1 MKRCRVKGFASR
13 PTLTNR
19 GSSSVAAV
27 LIAYR
32 IVLTLFL
39 GTVASWTASGYSLLT
54 HEQIIDIVWKDNT
67 QPLLRKRF
75 PNATEKDLL
84 DAHAY
89 AYGGC
94 LIQDMG
100 YYPFGNK
107 FFSDL
112 THYVRSGDFVVNLI
126 RESTNLNEY
135 AFALG
140 ALAHY
145 ASDNSA
151 HPKIN
156 RAVAISFPELR
167 RKYGEEVT
175 YEDDPKAHIRVEFG
189 FDMTQVAKNRYT
201 SDQYHS
207 FIGFQVAKSLVER
220 AFLKTYG
227 LKLDKVL
234 KHEDLAINTFRHS
247 VSQMLPAMTRVAL
260 EARRPEIAKEVPNF
274 NEKEFLFHLSR
285 SEYEREWG
293 KDYRKPSFIAR
304 FLALFARIVP
314 KIGPFKALAFKI
326 PTPET
331 EDLYFRSV
339 NETVGIYKS
348 LLREIGTGHVEI
360 PNTDFDTGR
369 EPRPGEYRL
378 CDKAYIRLIDQL
390 SKDEFLNL
398 TPDLRENILTYFATP
413 PPAGKKP
420 PKLPCKARTE
430 LGIIKAT
437 PPAPPRSATSRKP

>member
-1 MKRCRVKGFASR
+1 V
-13 PTLTNR
+13 
-19 GSSSVAAV
+19 
-27 LIAYR
+27 
-32 IVLTLFL
+32 
-39 GTVASWTASGYSLLT
+39 TVTAFGYSLLT
-54 HEQIIDIVWKDNT
+54 HEQIIDIVWKDHT
-67 QPLLRKRF
+67 QPLLLKRF
-75 PNATEKDLL
+75 PKATPEDLL
-84 DAHAY
+84 NAHGY

-112 THYVRSGDFVVNLI
+112 THYVRSGDFVMNLV
-126 RESTNLNEY
+126 RESSNLNEY
-135 AFALG
+135 AFAMG

-145 ASDNSA
+145 VSDNAA

-156 RAVAISFPELR
+156 RAVAISFPRLR
-167 RKYGEEVT
+167 RKYGDEVT

-207 FIGFQVAKSLVER
+207 FIGFRVAESLVER

-227 LKLDKVL
+227 LRLDKVI
-234 KHEDLAINTFRHS
+234 KHEDLAFNTFRHS

-260 EARRPEIAKEVPNF
+260 EARRPEIAREVPNF

-285 SEYEREWG
+285 SEYEKEWG
-293 KDYRKPSFIAR
+293 KDYRKPTFIAR
-304 FLALFARIVP
+304 VLALFARIVP

-326 PTPET
+326 PTPQT

-339 NETVGIYKS
+339 NDTVGVYES
-348 LLREIGTGHVEI
+348 LLREIGSGHLDL

-369 EPRPGEYRL
+369 EPARGEYGL
-378 CDKAYIRLIDQL
+378 CDEAYMRLIDL
-390 SKDEFLNL
+390 LFKDEFVNL
-398 TPDLRENILTYFATP
+398 TPDLRENILAFYDAP
-413 PPAGKKP
+413 PFPGKKP
-420 PKLPCKARTE
+420 RKLRCKTLTE
-430 LGIIKAT
+430 LAIIRAT
-437 PPAPPRSATSRKP
+437 PRAHMPSERR

>member
-1 MKRCRVKGFASR
+1 M
-13 PTLTNR
+13 
-19 GSSSVAAV
+19 AAV
-27 LIAYR
+27 PIAYR

-39 GTVASWTASGYSLLT
+39 VIVASWTASGYSLLT
-54 HEQIIDIVWKDNT
+54 HEQIIDILWKDHT
-67 QPLLRKRF
+67 QPLLLKRF
-75 PNATEKDLL
+75 PHATAEDLRK
-84 DAHAY
+84 AHAY

-126 RESTNLNEY
+126 RESSDLNEY

-156 RAVAISFPELR
+156 RAVAISFPKLR

-175 YEDDPKAHIRVEFG
+175 YEEDPKAHIRVEFG

-201 SDQYHS
+201 SDQYHG
-207 FIGFQVAKSLVER
+207 FIGFQVAKSLLER

-227 LKLDKVL
+227 LRLDEVL
-234 KHEDLAINTFRHS
+234 KHEDLAINTFRRA
-247 VSQMLPAMTRVAL
+247 VSQMLPAMTHVAL

-304 FLALFARIVP
+304 FLALFAKIVP

-331 EDLYFRSV
+331 EDIYFRSV
-339 NETVGIYKS
+339 NDTVGVYES
-348 LLREIGTGHVEI
+348 LLREIGTGHVDL

-369 EPRPGEYRL
+369 DVRPGEYGL
-378 CDKAYIRLIDQL
+378 CDKAYMRLIDML
-390 SKDEFLNL
+390 SKDEFVNL
-398 TPDLRENILTYFATP
+398 TPDLRENILEFYDTP
-413 PPAGKKP
+413 PPPGKRP
-420 PKLPCKARTE
+420 RKLRCKARTE
-430 LGIIKAT
+430 LAIIRAT
-437 PPAPPRSATSRKP
+437 PPVAAVH

>member
-1 MKRCRVKGFASR
+1 MASRECAKMKRCRVKGFASR
-13 PTLTNR
+13 PKLKKGQSFIPASTSLPCIIGLAFVLST
-19 GSSSVAAV
+19 AV
-27 LIAYR
+27 SR
-32 IVLTLFL
+32 
-39 GTVASWTASGYSLLT
+39 TAFGYSLLT
-54 HEQIIDIVWKDNT
+54 HEQIIDIVWKDDT
-67 QPLLRKRF
+67 QPLLLKRF
-75 PNATEKDLL
+75 PRATAEELRK
-84 DAHAY
+84 AHAY

-100 YYPFGNK
+100 YYPFGSK

-112 THYVRSGDFVVNLI
+112 THYVRSGDFVANLI
-126 RESTNLNEY
+126 RESSDLNEY

-156 RAVAISFPELR
+156 RAVAISFPRLR
-167 RKYGEEVT
+167 RKYGNEVT
-175 YEDDPKAHIRVEFG
+175 YEDDPKAHLRVEFG
-189 FDMTQVAKNRYT
+189 FDMAQVAKNRYT

-207 FIGFQVAKSLVER
+207 FIGFQVAQALLER

-227 LKLDKVL
+227 LRLDEVL
-234 KHEDLAINTFRHS
+234 KHEDLAVNTFRRS

-260 EARRPEIAKEVPNF
+260 EARRPEIGKEVPNF

-293 KDYRKPSFIAR
+293 KDYRKPSFLAR

-339 NETVGIYKS
+339 NETVGIYNS
-348 LLREIGTGHVEI
+348 LLREIGTGHLEI
-360 PNTDFDTGR
+360 PNTDF
-369 EPRPGEYRL
+369 
-378 CDKAYIRLIDQL
+378 
-390 SKDEFLNL
+390 
-398 TPDLRENILTYFATP
+398 
-413 PPAGKKP
+413 
-420 PKLPCKARTE
+420 
-430 LGIIKAT
+430 
-437 PPAPPRSATSRKP
+437 